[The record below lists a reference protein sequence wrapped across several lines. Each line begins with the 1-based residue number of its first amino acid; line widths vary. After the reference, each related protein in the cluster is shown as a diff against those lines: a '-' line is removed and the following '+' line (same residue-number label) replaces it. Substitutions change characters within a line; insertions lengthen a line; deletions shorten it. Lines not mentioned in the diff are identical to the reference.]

1 MKRNKSFVACF
12 DPFLLH
18 VIDINVSFGGHY
30 VCRVQFAEKERWRE
44 RERERRRISCNIL

>member
-30 VCRVQFAEKERWRE
+30 VCRVQFAEKER
-44 RERERRRISCNIL
+44 